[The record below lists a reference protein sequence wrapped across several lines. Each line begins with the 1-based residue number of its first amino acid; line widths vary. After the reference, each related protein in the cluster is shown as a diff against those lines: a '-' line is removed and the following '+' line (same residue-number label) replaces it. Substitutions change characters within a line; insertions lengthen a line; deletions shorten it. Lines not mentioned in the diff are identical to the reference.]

1 MNRRR
6 PAGLNEVWTER
17 LGLDAAVEI
26 PADLEARFAFV
37 VALVTADVPPAG
49 TADAAV
55 AYGDLWALTGF
66 LADAQRVLAGKE
78 INA

>member
-6 PAGLNEVWTER
+6 PTSLNQVWTER
-17 LGLDAAVEI
+17 LGLEAPVAI
-26 PADLEARFAFV
+26 PAELGARLASV
-37 VALVTADVPPAG
+37 VALVTADVPPIG
-49 TADAAV
+49 SDDAAV

-78 INA
+78 IHP